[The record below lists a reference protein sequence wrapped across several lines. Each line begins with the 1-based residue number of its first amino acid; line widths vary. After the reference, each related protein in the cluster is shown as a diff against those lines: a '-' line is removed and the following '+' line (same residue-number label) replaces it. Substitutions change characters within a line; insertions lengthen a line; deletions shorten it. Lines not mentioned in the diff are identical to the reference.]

1 MFDLLK
7 FPDKIMTA
15 KTGDKFLVGETAFV
29 FESTGKSCFL
39 TTDKEVD
46 DSAWEDWPAED
57 APYPWKHVRHLE
69 TGSAVFSRKDLIET
83 LNSGNYAIS

>member
-15 KTGDKFLVGETAFV
+15 KTGDKVLVGEIVFV

-39 TTDKEVD
+39 TTDEEVD
-46 DSAWEDWPAED
+46 DSARDEWPSA
-57 APYPWKHVRHLE
+57 YPWEHVRHLE
-69 TGSAVFSRKDLIET
+69 TGIAVFSRRGLIET
-83 LNSGNYAIS
+83 LISGNFTIS

>member
-7 FPDKIMTA
+7 FPDKIMKA
-15 KTGDKFLVGETAFV
+15 KTGDKFLVGEIVFM

-39 TTDKEVD
+39 TTHEEVD
-46 DSAWEDWPAED
+46 DSAWEDWPSED
-57 APYPWKHVRHLE
+57 SSYPWKHVRRLE

-83 LNSGNYAIS
+83 LISGNFTIS